1 MKVSFEGTASEVL
14 QEMQDFLQVKAEP
27 VEAMKET
34 PKATKKKKKV
44 EEPAKEEPV
53 KQEEPVKEEPV
64 KEEPVKEEPVKEE
77 PVEEETPSKLSKE
90 ELAIVRQDVQKF
102 VAKKGLQ
109 AKTDIENYL
118 HRNFG
123 ENGKVSDLTIDKV
136 DEFYDLLGIPKHE

>member
-1 MKVSFEGTASEVL
+1 MKVSFEGMASEVL

-64 KEEPVKEEPVKEE
+64 KEEPVEEEPVKEE
-77 PVEEETPSKLSKE
+77 KPSKLSKE

-102 VAKKGLQ
+102 VAEKGLQ

-136 DEFYDLLGIPKHE
+136 DEFYGLLGIPKHE

>member
-44 EEPAKEEPV
+44 EEPVKEEPV
-53 KQEEPVKEEPV
+53 KQ
-64 KEEPVKEEPVKEE
+64 EE

-102 VAKKGLQ
+102 VAEKGLQ

-123 ENGKVSDLTIDKV
+123 ESGKVSDLTIDKV